1 MKNSIKKYFVICVTK
16 KMFPSRQTTMFCI
29 KCGSKTNNVRLNGE
43 SIFRDVCSSC
53 NYIHYVNP
61 KIIVGALPFK
71 NNRILL
77 CKRDIH
83 PGFGKWTLPSG
94 FMEMGESLEQGA
106 KREALEE
113 ANLEI
118 SIKMLYGTY
127 SIPEIG
133 QVLFIYIA
141 KILNEDFKAAD
152 ETSEVRL
159 FDIDTIPWD
168 QIAFPSVQYFLN
180 KYVED
185 FKNKNNFLFHSNF
198 LKETDKKFQ

>member
-1 MKNSIKKYFVICVTK
+1 
-16 KMFPSRQTTMFCI
+16 
-29 KCGSKTNNVRLNGE
+29 
-43 SIFRDVCSSC
+43 
-53 NYIHYVNP
+53 
-61 KIIVGALPFK
+61 
-71 NNRILL
+71 
-77 CKRDIH
+77 
-83 PGFGKWTLPSG
+83 
-94 FMEMGESLEQGA
+94 MEMGESLEQGA

-185 FKNKNNFLFHSNF
+185 SKNKTNFLFHSNF

>member
-1 MKNSIKKYFVICVTK
+1 
-16 KMFPSRQTTMFCI
+16 MFCI

-185 FKNKNNFLFHSNF
+185 FKNKNNFHFHSNF
-198 LKETDKKFQ
+198 LNETDKRSQ

>member
-1 MKNSIKKYFVICVTK
+1 MLQRRCFL
-16 KMFPSRQTTMFCI
+16 SRQTTMFCI
-29 KCGSKTNNVRLNGE
+29 KCGSKTNNVRLDGE

-61 KIIVGALPFK
+61 KIIVGVLPFK

-168 QIAFPSVQYFLN
+168 KIAFPSVQYFLN

-185 FKNKNNFLFHSNF
+185 FKNKNNFHFHSNF
-198 LKETDKKFQ
+198 LNETDKRL

>member
-1 MKNSIKKYFVICVTK
+1 MLQRRCFL
-16 KMFPSRQTTMFCI
+16 SRQTTMFCI

-61 KIIVGALPFK
+61 KIIVGVLPFK

-168 QIAFPSVQYFLN
+168 KIAFPSVQYFLN

-185 FKNKNNFLFHSNF
+185 FKNKNNFHFHSNF
-198 LKETDKKFQ
+198 LNETDKRL

>member
-1 MKNSIKKYFVICVTK
+1 
-16 KMFPSRQTTMFCI
+16 MFCI
-29 KCGSKTNNVRLNGE
+29 KCGSKTNNVRLDGE

-168 QIAFPSVQYFLN
+168 KIAFPSVQYFLN

-185 FKNKNNFLFHSNF
+185 FKNKNNFHFHSNF
-198 LKETDKKFQ
+198 LKETDKKLQ